1 MNVSADLAALF
12 FYLFSLFH
20 HFTRSPSNYK
30 GISLILSLS
39 VLKQQP
45 LGWKCTHQTSSQTVE
60 NFVSTAGIQQGK
72 RNLVVFV
79 MATSKLFCNRYL
91 KFNGSFF
98 CFCSLLDVQEPWVYP
113 VYMHFLYPT
122 PFSLSQF
129 LMFLVIPANL
139 YHTNFNFIN

>member
-98 CFCSLLDVQEPWVYP
+98 SVLQFVRCAGALGLSCIYA
-113 VYMHFLYPT
+113 FLISNT
-122 PFSLSQF
+122 F
-129 LMFLVIPANL
+129 FLVTI
-139 YHTNFNFIN
+139 FNVSRHSCQFISY